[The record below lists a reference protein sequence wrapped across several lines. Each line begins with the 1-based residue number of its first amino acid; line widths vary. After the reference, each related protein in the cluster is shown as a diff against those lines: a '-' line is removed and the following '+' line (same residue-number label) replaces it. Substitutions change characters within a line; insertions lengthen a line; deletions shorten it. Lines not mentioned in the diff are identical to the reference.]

1 MLSWNKV
8 EWSWTKKQLVS
19 GLTLTFYDF
28 THFLNHSLGLISMEK
43 GRRIFNLFWRNS
55 MMYWVAPFASLI
67 HICLSVGLLLW
78 RKTLKRLNKQVSR
91 LWYRYKLSSL
101 RLYDWGTASFL
112 VVNDCFRGNCLGLYQ
127 WVCLSSNY
135 ERWRPYLFAVAL
147 LTPTSNILGVNS
159 AVHEAFLN

>member
-1 MLSWNKV
+1 MTLPTFLTIHWV
-8 EWSWTKKQLVS
+8 WSQWKRAAES
-19 GLTLTFYDF
+19 LTYFGGIQWCT
-28 THFLNHSLGLISMEK
+28 G
-43 GRRIFNLFWRNS
+43 
-55 MMYWVAPFASLI
+55 YWVAPFASLI

-91 LWYRYKLSSL
+91 LWYRYKLPSL